1 MRLLKLFSIVFAAA
15 AAVLFGVTVL
25 LQFLGRDTQGPEI
38 AMNSDR
44 VEISVSAGDES
55 ILAGVTA
62 QDSRDGDVT
71 DSLVV
76 ESLSNFV
83 SDGERIASIA
93 AFDSDNHVTKTTR
106 TVHYTDYTPPVFAL
120 SSPFSFPVGTETDVI
135 TGALTAADCL
145 DGDITHRI
153 VRANVEGSSLRTDVA
168 GYYPVTFSVSNSAGD
183 IEKFTATVEI
193 YDLQSDDRPSLTLTE
208 SLIYLEAG
216 AEFSAQD
223 YLKALTVDN
232 ITYQNY
238 NGRLVRSSSV
248 ASGDITSDDVYAWDN
263 VTINNPVDVQ
273 TPGWYEVSYTV
284 TSAIGN
290 ARTAYLP
297 VCVKG

>member
-1 MRLLKLFSIVFAAA
+1 MRLLKLFSVVFAAV

-25 LQFLGRDTQGPEI
+25 LQFWGRDTQGPEI
-38 AMNSDR
+38 VMDSDR
-44 VEISVSAGDES
+44 VEISVGAGDES

-62 QDSRDGDVT
+62 QDSKDGDVT

-83 SDGERIASIA
+83 GDGERIASIA

-106 TVHYTDYTPPVFAL
+106 TVCYTDYTAPVFAL
-120 SSPFSFPVGTETDVI
+120 TAPFSFPVGTDVGVI
-135 TGALTAADCL
+135 TGALTATDCL

-153 VRANVEGSSLRTDVA
+153 VRANVDGSSLRTDAA
-168 GYYPVTFSVSNSAGD
+168 GYYPVVFSVSNSAGD

-193 YDLQSDDRPSLTLTE
+193 YDLQVDDRPSITLTE
-208 SLIYLEAG
+208 ALIYLEPG
-216 AEFSAQD
+216 TELSAQD
-223 YLKALTVDN
+223 YIKALTVDN

-248 ASGDITSDDVYAWDN
+248 ASGNVTSDDIYEWDY
-263 VTINNPVDVQ
+263 VEINNPVDVQ

-290 ARTAYLP
+290 TRTAYLP